1 MSSVIGIDLG
11 TTYSAVAQFDE
22 FGRPVMIPDAEGK
35 YLIPSCVA
43 LINDEWRVGVDAWG
57 QWSADHGINNK
68 SSAAR
73 FKREMGTSKH
83 YSIGQYSLDP
93 VELSSHVLK
102 CLAAN
107 AEQVVG
113 PLAPVVIAVPANFSN
128 EARQATIDASKSAG
142 LELANIIN
150 EPTAAALYYA
160 YSGKLSQA
168 GLYAVFDLGGGT
180 FDITIAEFD
189 GKSVDVIWSDG
200 IARLGGVD
208 FDEALQMLVKE
219 KYEDLTNEK
228 ISEKNMNHEGFDLRR
243 IQDLKH
249 SLSRREKV
257 SAFVRGQVIE
267 VSREEF
273 ESKISSFV
281 TQVYLC
287 CENAMEGADVEP
299 HDLDGVILAGGSTR
313 MPIIQQTVQ
322 ELFGKEPLSIA
333 NVDEVVALGA
343 ALYAG
348 HRSDQDVLTKLQQV
362 SAAELSV
369 QDVAN
374 KHFGT
379 KAIADSS
386 WEAGSFSEP
395 KPINS
400 IIIKKG
406 TPIPCS
412 MTEKYMT
419 VVPNQT
425 QIDCTITECDHEEEN
440 FDPKFVRIIA
450 DGNLELPPGRP
461 PGQEI
466 LVTYKYDINQIM
478 HCYFEDTDSGKKK
491 EITVDLM
498 KGGDQNEWSS

>member
-22 FGRPVMIPDAEGK
+22 FGRPVMIPDPEGK
-35 YLIPSCVA
+35 YLLPSCVA

-57 QWSADHGINNK
+57 QWSADYGIEDK

-73 FKREMGTSKH
+73 FKREMGTSKQ
-83 YSIGQYSLDP
+83 YPIGPHSLNP

-102 CLAAN
+102 NLASY
-107 AEQVVG
+107 AEQAVG
-113 PLAPVVIAVPANFSN
+113 PLAPVVITVPANFSN
-128 EARQATIDASKSAG
+128 EARQATINAAESAG

-150 EPTAAALYYA
+150 EPTAAAMYYA

-168 GLYAVFDLGGGT
+168 GIYAVFDLGGGT

-189 GKSVDVIWSDG
+189 GKSVEVIWSDG

-208 FDEALQMLVKE
+208 FDEALQTVVKE
-219 KYEDLTNEK
+219 KYEGLTGE
-228 ISEKNMNHEGFDLRR
+228 IVSEEHMNHEGFDLRR

-257 SAFVRGQVIE
+257 SVFVKGQVIE
-267 VSREEF
+267 VTREEF
-273 ESKISSFV
+273 EAKISNFV

-287 CENAMEGADVEP
+287 CENALEGGNVDP
-299 HDLDGVILAGGSTR
+299 HRLDGVILAGGSTR

-322 ELFGKEPLSIA
+322 HLFGQDPLSIA

-348 HRSDQDVLTKLQQV
+348 HRSDTDVLTKLQQA
-362 SAAELSV
+362 SAAEMSV

-379 KAIADSS
+379 RAIDDNFGMG
-386 WEAGSFSEP
+386 ERRL
-395 KPINS
+395 INS
-400 IIIKKG
+400 IIIEKG

-412 MTEKYMT
+412 MTEKYHT
-419 VVPNQT
+419 VAPNQT
-425 QIDCTITECDHEEEN
+425 EINCTITECDHEEET

-450 DGNLELPPGRP
+450 EGSLELPPGRP

-466 LVTYKYDINQIM
+466 QVTYKYDINQIM

-498 KGGDQNEWSS
+498 KGGPHDV